1 LSFKTFL
8 WNVNIDLSGNSWILK
23 WFSSRWIFCS
33 GNHPR
38 AGFLGLANINCNG
51 STIPPNDRVTM
62 LSASAIRASLVTESG
77 RVATWMDET
86 VSHICGKLEHT
97 ATAFPDL
104 SGDRWIINRD
114 FFIIIWFVN
123 RCHISCC
130 KYRVTDKEWDFRDDC
145 TKFILSAY
153 IHDFL
158 QL

>member
-1 LSFKTFL
+1 M
-8 WNVNIDLSGNSWILK
+8 VQLK
-23 WFSSRWIFCS
+23 MNFCL

-104 SGDRWIINRD
+104 SGDR
-114 FFIIIWFVN
+114 
-123 RCHISCC
+123 
-130 KYRVTDKEWDFRDDC
+130 
-145 TKFILSAY
+145 
-153 IHDFL
+153 
-158 QL
+158 